1 MIALRKSDERG
12 AANFGWLKSRHSF
25 SFGSY
30 YDPAH
35 KGCRALRVINDD
47 HVAGGAGFGEHGH
60 RDMEIVSYVLNGA
73 LEHRDSMGDGS
84 VLRSGDVQR
93 MTAGA
98 GVRHSEFNG
107 DASAPVEFL
116 QIWIE
121 PEREGLKPDYEEKR
135 FPLEDRAGALTLLA
149 SPDGRDGSLKL
160 NQDVDMYGAYLKSG
174 DEVETT
180 LRPGR
185 GVWVQI
191 ARGSA
196 TVNGV
201 ALAEGDG
208 AIVEDEASIKIATD
222 GQAEALI
229 FDLA

>member
-1 MIALRKSDERG
+1 MITVRKSDERG
-12 AANFGWLKSRHSF
+12 RADFGWLKSRHSF

-30 YDPAH
+30 YDPKH
-35 KGCRALRVINDD
+35 RGFRSLRVINDD

-60 RDMEIVSYVLNGA
+60 RDMEIVSYVLDGA
-73 LEHRDSMGDGS
+73 LEHRDSLGNGS
-84 VLRSGDVQR
+84 VLRPGDVQR

-107 DASAPVEFL
+107 DAQSPVEFL

-121 PEREGLKPDYEEKR
+121 PEKDGLAPGYEEKR
-135 FPLEDRAGALTLLA
+135 FDRADRAGELKLLA
-149 SPDGRDGSLKL
+149 SRDGRDGSLTIH
-160 NQDVDMYGAYLKSG
+160 QDVDLYGAYLDAG
-174 DEVETT
+174 DAVETP

-185 GVWVQI
+185 GAWVQV

-196 TVNGV
+196 VVNGV
-201 ALAEGDG
+201 ALAKGDG
-208 AIVEDEASIKIATD
+208 AAIEDEDAIRIEAAD
-222 GQAEALI
+222 GVEALV